1 MNTMKIMLQAGG
13 ILGALAVGIG
23 AFGAHALKASLEASG
38 RAETFETAV
47 KYQFYH
53 ALALV
58 LIGLLLGRAEAGD
71 PSLGGVKL
79 LNWSGYA
86 FAAGVLIF
94 SGSLYIICFTGI
106 TKFGVVAPI
115 GGLLMIAGWVLLFLA
130 AGKLG

>member
-1 MNTMKIMLQAGG
+1 M
-13 ILGALAVGIG
+13 
-23 AFGAHALKASLEASG
+23 
-38 RAETFETAV
+38 

-58 LIGLLLGRAEAGD
+58 LIGLLLGRAEAD
-71 PSLGGVKL
+71 PSLGAVKL

-94 SGSLYIICFTGI
+94 SGSLYTICFTGI
-106 TKFGVVAPI
+106 TKFGAVAPI
-115 GGLLMIAGWVLLFLA
+115 GGLMMIAGWVLLFLA